1 MKKRAAII
9 VLDSVGIGAM
19 PDAGEFGDAGAHT
32 LGNINAARP
41 LNIPNL
47 TALGIGNIETSR
59 LPRTDAPTA
68 AFGRAAEV
76 TRAKDTTSGHWEMAG
91 LAMKTPFRTYPNG
104 FPKALMEE
112 FERKIGRGTLGN
124 KVASGTVIIQELGD
138 EHVATGNTP
147 ERKTGV
153 ILPFSRSEK
162 RYLMRFAG
170 RAWMLSESVK
180 SRTYLRIAESQ
191 PLITQRIIMT
201 ALSQRCVF

>member
-47 TALGIGNIETSR
+47 TALGIGNIENSR

-76 TRAKDTTSGHWEMAG
+76 TKAKDTTSGHWEMAG
-91 LAMKTPFRTYPNG
+91 IYSPDPFPVYPDG
-104 FPKALMEE
+104 FPDCIIDE
-112 FERKIGRGTLGN
+112 FIKKTGIPGILCN
-124 KVASGTVIIQELGD
+124 KPASGTQIIAELGD
-138 EHVATGNTP
+138 EQPRPPQDCGGGWKN
-147 ERKTGV
+147 R
-153 ILPFSRSEK
+153 LYR
-162 RYLMRFAG
+162 RF
-170 RAWMLSESVK
+170 
-180 SRTYLRIAESQ
+180 
-191 PLITQRIIMT
+191 
-201 ALSQRCVF
+201 